1 MWTLPGVFTD
11 EITHRSDDGDGN
23 ENVKKKSKTRT
34 LYVQRGFFKIN
45 FFAVTARLR
54 SFYGGCQQA
63 TTKFYSLFELGYC
76 S

>member
-23 ENVKKKSKTRT
+23 ENVKKKKQNENSVCAAR
-34 LYVQRGFFKIN
+34 FFKIN

-63 TTKFYSLFELGYC
+63 TTKFYFSF
-76 S
+76 

>member
-23 ENVKKKSKTRT
+23 ENVKKKKQNENSVCEAR
-34 LYVQRGFFKIN
+34 FFKIN

-54 SFYGGCQQA
+54 SFYGRCQQA
-63 TTKFYSLFELGYC
+63 TTKFYFSF
-76 S
+76 